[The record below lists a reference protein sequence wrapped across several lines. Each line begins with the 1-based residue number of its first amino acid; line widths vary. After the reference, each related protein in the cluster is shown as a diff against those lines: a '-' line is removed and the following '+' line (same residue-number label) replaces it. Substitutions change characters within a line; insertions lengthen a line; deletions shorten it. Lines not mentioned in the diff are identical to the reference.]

1 MILNNRI
8 CYNLMG
14 HISLNVKRSC
24 FGIKH
29 FSFLFGGDFVLNDEV
44 IEYMINQ
51 HEVRLNQC
59 IAKIEK
65 IESNQAETN
74 VRIDNLCKSI
84 ESLTGA
90 IKWIIG
96 LSLTTF
102 LGFFIWFIQNYI

>member
-1 MILNNRI
+1 MLQFNGAYITKCKREVVLGLNT
-8 CYNLMG
+8 
-14 HISLNVKRSC
+14 SL
-24 FGIKH
+24 
-29 FSFLFGGDFVLNDEV
+29 FLFGGGLMLNDEV

-59 IAKIEK
+59 LNKIEK

-84 ESLTGA
+84 ENLTGA

>member
-1 MILNNRI
+1 MGLNT
-8 CYNLMG
+8 
-14 HISLNVKRSC
+14 SL
-24 FGIKH
+24 FY
-29 FSFLFGGDFVLNDEV
+29 LGGVFVLNDEV

-59 IAKIEK
+59 INKIEK
-65 IESNQAETN
+65 MESNQAETN

>member
-1 MILNNRI
+1 MGLNT
-8 CYNLMG
+8 
-14 HISLNVKRSC
+14 SL
-24 FGIKH
+24 FY
-29 FSFLFGGDFVLNDEV
+29 LGGVFVLNDEV

-84 ESLTGA
+84 ENLTGA

>member
-1 MILNNRI
+1 MGLNT
-8 CYNLMG
+8 
-14 HISLNVKRSC
+14 SL
-24 FGIKH
+24 FY
-29 FSFLFGGDFVLNDEV
+29 LGGVFVLNDEV

-65 IESNQAETN
+65 IESNQAEIN

-84 ESLTGA
+84 ENLTGA

>member
-1 MILNNRI
+1 MGLNT
-8 CYNLMG
+8 
-14 HISLNVKRSC
+14 SL
-24 FGIKH
+24 FY
-29 FSFLFGGDFVLNDEV
+29 LGGVFVLNDEV
-44 IEYMINQ
+44 IEYMINR

>member
-1 MILNNRI
+1 MGLNT
-8 CYNLMG
+8 
-14 HISLNVKRSC
+14 SL
-24 FGIKH
+24 FY
-29 FSFLFGGDFVLNDEV
+29 LGGVFVLNDEV

-65 IESNQAETN
+65 IESNQAEIN

-102 LGFFIWFIQNYI
+102 LGVFIWFIQNYI

>member
-1 MILNNRI
+1 MGLNT
-8 CYNLMG
+8 
-14 HISLNVKRSC
+14 SL
-24 FGIKH
+24 FY
-29 FSFLFGGDFVLNDEV
+29 LGGVFVLNDEV

-65 IESNQAETN
+65 IESNQAEIN

-102 LGFFIWFIQNYI
+102 LGFFIF

>member
-1 MILNNRI
+1 MGLNT
-8 CYNLMG
+8 
-14 HISLNVKRSC
+14 SL
-24 FGIKH
+24 FY
-29 FSFLFGGDFVLNDEV
+29 LGGVFVLNDEV

>member
-1 MILNNRI
+1 MGLNT
-8 CYNLMG
+8 
-14 HISLNVKRSC
+14 SL
-24 FGIKH
+24 FY
-29 FSFLFGGDFVLNDEV
+29 FGGVFVLNDEV

>member
-1 MILNNRI
+1 MGLNT
-8 CYNLMG
+8 
-14 HISLNVKRSC
+14 SL
-24 FGIKH
+24 FY
-29 FSFLFGGDFVLNDEV
+29 LGGVFVLNDEV

-65 IESNQAETN
+65 IESNQAEIN

-90 IKWIIG
+90 IEWIIG

>member
-1 MILNNRI
+1 MGLNT
-8 CYNLMG
+8 
-14 HISLNVKRSC
+14 SL
-24 FGIKH
+24 FY
-29 FSFLFGGDFVLNDEV
+29 LGGVFVLNDEV

-96 LSLTTF
+96 LSLTTAV
-102 LGFFIWFIQNYI
+102 GFFIWFIQNYI

>member
-1 MILNNRI
+1 MGLNT
-8 CYNLMG
+8 
-14 HISLNVKRSC
+14 SL
-24 FGIKH
+24 FY
-29 FSFLFGGDFVLNDEV
+29 LGGVFVLNDEV

-74 VRIDNLCKSI
+74 IRIDNLCKSI